1 MANPSTVQ
9 QPQVGPHPRLRRM
22 TILAEDPGVVRGD
35 QQVTLAEVEIPAE
48 ELKPGPCGHRVYVV
62 DYDASTGDMYE
73 PVDFGELYADGD
85 PFRDI
90 DFDRIVSD
98 RAFHAVNVYAI
109 VMRTLARFESALG
122 RRVGW
127 QIVGHQLKV
136 VPHAFE
142 DANAFYSP
150 WAEALLFGY
159 FPDANGNM
167 IFSCLSHDVVAH
179 ETTHALVDGLRNRFT
194 DPSGPDQAAFHE
206 GFADVVALLSVFSL
220 PEVTKAV
227 IDYRFDP
234 ERQPDGRAPVP
245 AAYVRAEDVE
255 PDALKHSVLLGL
267 AHQMGTALSRSR
279 GQALRQSATLARR
292 SGYLERDDYLEPHRR
307 GEVFAAAML
316 DAFVRIWDARIQR
329 LHRIHDPNLGDLFS
343 RDAVVEEGAEVAD
356 YMLTM
361 AIRALDY
368 TPPIHLTFDE
378 YVAALL
384 TADARVRP
392 NEGRYRFRS
401 FIKESFEG
409 YGVVCKPQYTTADG
423 LWRPVEGTFGYDRTR
438 FDAMQHARDEVF
450 RFMWENLDLL
460 GLNPDAYTEV
470 ESVRQAL
477 RIAPEDGFPVTET
490 VVEAVQLMEAHGGEL
505 HHFGIEKPR
514 GMPDS
519 TRVVLRGGATL
530 IFNDFGRLLYRI
542 PNALPKPVGDQ
553 TGDDERITRLFEQR
567 ITHLWEH
574 GYFEPPTDRGDAA
587 GGSAAPW
594 RMRYRDQRF
603 REIHLNRALALG
615 PSTRETW

>member
-1 MANPSTVQ
+1 
-9 QPQVGPHPRLRRM
+9 M

-35 QQVTLAEVEIPAE
+35 RQVTLAEVEIPAE

-62 DYDASTGDMYE
+62 DYDASTGDMYV
-73 PVDFGELYADGD
+73 PVDFDELYRDGD
-85 PFRDI
+85 PFRDV
-90 DFDRIVSD
+90 DFDRVVSD
-98 RAFHAVNVYAI
+98 RAFHAVNAYAI
-109 VMRTLARFESALG
+109 VMRTLARFEFALG

-150 WAEALLFGY
+150 SAEALLFGY
-159 FPDANGNM
+159 FPDAQGTM

-179 ETTHALVDGLRNRFT
+179 ETTHALVDGLRSRFT

-234 ERQPDGRAPVP
+234 ERLPNGETMRVP
-245 AAYVRAEDVE
+245 PEYVRAEDVE
-255 PDALKHSVLLGL
+255 PDALKHSVLMGL
-267 AHQMGTALSRSR
+267 AHQMGTALSRTR
-279 GQALRQSATLARR
+279 GQALRQSATLARKG
-292 SGYLERDDYLEPHRR
+292 GYLEQAAYLEPHRR

-316 DAFVRIWDARIQR
+316 DAFVRIWDARIKR
-329 LHRIHDPNLGDLFS
+329 LHMVNDQTLGGLYS
-343 RDAVVEEGAEVAD
+343 RDAVVDEGAEVAD
-356 YMLTM
+356 YLLTM

-378 YVAALL
+378 YVSALL

-392 NEGRYRFRS
+392 NEGRHRFREL
-401 FIKESFEG
+401 IKESFEG
-409 YGVVCKPQYTTADG
+409 YGVVCKPRYTTTDG
-423 LWRPVEGTFGYDRTR
+423 FWLPVEGEFGYDRTR

-450 RFMWENLDLL
+450 RFVWENLDRL
-460 GLNPDAYTEV
+460 GLNRDAYTEV
-470 ESVRQAL
+470 ESVRQAM

-490 VVEAVQLMEAHGGEL
+490 IVETIQLMEADAHEL
-505 HHFGIEKPR
+505 RHFGIEKPR
-514 GMPDS
+514 DMPDS
-519 TRVVLRGGATL
+519 THVVLRGGATL

-542 PNALPKPVGDQ
+542 PNALPKPVDEQ
-553 TGDDERITRLFEQR
+553 TGDDERIARLFEDR
-567 ITHLWEH
+567 LKHLWEH
-574 GYFEPPTDRGDAA
+574 GYFEPPTDPTDASGGPA
-587 GGSAAPW
+587 GPW
-594 RMRYRDQRF
+594 RMRYRDKRF
-603 REIHLNRALALG
+603 REIHLNRALDLG
-615 PSTRETW
+615 TDTREVW